1 VQLKLMSKGHGG
13 SDSMLVTGPNADGCA
28 IVWLN
33 YERVGIYDN
42 PAFFFVLE
50 PDDIQKLKEFLF
62 A

>member
-1 VQLKLMSKGHGG
+1 MIMVLRLSQRLLKG
-13 SDSMLVTGPNADGCA
+13 TERADGCA

-33 YERVGIYDN
+33 HERVGIYDN